1 MLGMAPSF
9 VGSALEMMAAPRL
22 MPKDPPNSLKEA
34 LYYNVLIK
42 DRSEP
47 LYPRNPTA
55 DELVAM
61 SFKGME
67 A

>member
-1 MLGMAPSF
+1 
-9 VGSALEMMAAPRL
+9 MAASFAGSTLETMVAPRV
-22 MPKDPPNSLKEA
+22 MPKDWPNSLKGA
-34 LYYNVLIK
+34 FYYNDLFK
-42 DRSEP
+42 DRSGP

>member
-1 MLGMAPSF
+1 
-9 VGSALEMMAAPRL
+9 

-47 LYPRNPTA
+47 SYPRNPTA